1 MKSAFAGT
9 QAPSSRGFFN
19 FGAISPQELSALEQC
34 FLQGRFAE
42 AEALARSLNARDP
55 QHPLVW
61 KILAATIAT
70 GGDLDTAIALYQQAP
85 ASLHDDWQYHNNYGN
100 ALKGA
105 GRRGEA
111 IRHYER
117 AIALHQDSIEP
128 FYNLGV
134 TLLEMGNL
142 TAAESKLRFVLTMDP
157 DHGLTHG
164 NLANI
169 LNMREQLEEA
179 DLHYRCAVRVMPQE
193 VRLLNNYG
201 QLLSKQHRYPEAE
214 AYYRRAIELDAN
226 FAPPF
231 VNLGELM
238 GQHGFVAETEMLLRH
253 ALKIDPNL
261 AQGHSNLLFTLALR
275 DNCTPTAILAEHRAY
290 AAQFET
296 PLKSHWGNYLNTRD
310 PDRILHIGFVSGD
323 FRNHPVVRYLMPAL
337 QRLVQYDGLQLYAYN
352 ASRQHDAYTAQYQ
365 ELFHYWRGAAT
376 ASDAAL
382 ARAIRADVI
391 DILFD
396 LSGHSGDNR
405 MLTFAHKPA
414 PLQMSWIGYVATTG
428 LEAMDYFVGDANLI
442 TPAEQSQ
449 FAEKILY
456 LPATT
461 SFDPHEPAPERNALP
476 ALTKEYFT
484 FCCLARIN
492 KLNQAHIALWARV
505 LKALPRSR
513 MMLATMSNGSAPETV
528 KAWFAAE
535 GIQEERLL
543 FLHSRSVLEQ
553 LEQYRMADLCLDTFP
568 YNGSTTI
575 SHALCMGVPT
585 LTLRGDLVSSRLGT
599 SIASHVGIPE
609 FIAHD
614 RDEFV
619 QKAMFW
625 TQNLQA
631 LNELREKLPAM
642 FAASALRQHD
652 QLVETLVQKLRLA
665 WQRWCEGLPPVTF

>member
-1 MKSAFAGT
+1 MKSAFAGA
-9 QAPSSRGFFN
+9 QPHSSPGFIN
-19 FGAISPQELSALEQC
+19 FGAVSPQELLALEQY
-34 FLQGRFAE
+34 FFQGRLAE
-42 AEALARSLNARDP
+42 AEALARSLNARNP

-70 GGDLDTAIALYQQAP
+70 RGDLDNAIALYRQAP
-85 ASLHDDWQYHNNYGN
+85 SILHDDWQYYNNYGN

-105 GRRGEA
+105 GRHGEA
-111 IRHYER
+111 VRCYEQ
-117 AIALHQDSIEP
+117 AIALHRESIEP

-142 TAAESKLRFVLTMDP
+142 PAAEARLRFVLTMDP
-157 DHGLTHG
+157 NHGLTHV

-169 LNMREQLEEA
+169 LNLTEQLEEA
-179 DLHYRCAVRVMPQE
+179 DLHYQCAVRVMPQE
-193 VRLLNNYG
+193 IRLLNNYG

-238 GQHGFVAETEMLLRH
+238 GQHGFVAETEVLLRH

-275 DNCTPTAILAEHRAY
+275 DNCTPAAILAEHRAY

-296 PLKSHWGNYLNTRD
+296 PLKSQWGNYLNTRD
-310 PDRILHIGFVSGD
+310 PNRILRIGFVSGD
-323 FRNHPVVRYLMPAL
+323 LRSHPVVRYLMPAL

-352 ASRQHDAYTAQYQ
+352 ASRQHDAYTEQYK
-365 ELFHYWRGAAT
+365 ELFHHWRGAAT

-382 ARAIRADVI
+382 AKAIRTDVI

-405 MLTFAHKPA
+405 MLTFARKPA

-461 SFDPHEPAPERNALP
+461 SFDPHEPAPEPNALP
-476 ALTKEYFT
+476 ALTNGYFT
-484 FCCLARIN
+484 FCSLARIN
-492 KLNQAHIALWARV
+492 KLNQAHIALWARILKV
-505 LKALPRSR
+505 LPGSR

-535 GIQEERLL
+535 GIQEDRLL

-553 LEQYRMADLCLDTFP
+553 LEQYQMADLCLDTFP

-585 LTLRGDLVSSRLGT
+585 LTLCGDLVSSRLGA
-599 SIASHVGIPE
+599 SIATHVGIPE

-619 QKAMFW
+619 QKAMLW

-631 LNELREKLPAM
+631 LNELRERLPAM

-652 QLVETLVQKLRLA
+652 QLVETLVRKLRLA